1 MTPSQR
7 HSDEPREPTISD
19 EVTPELVLAY
29 LATLSQPS
37 SVRHIAHG
45 MGLKHHGRR
54 FLPRVLQKLKKRG
67 DVEEIHGGRF
77 QLAGVKQA
85 RNEASGRAAAA
96 KREARAARV
105 STAGEV
111 PPPNAASPGNDA
123 VSISRGKDP
132 NLVSGRIV
140 AHRDGYAFLVPDT
153 PMPRVE
159 GDLFIGRDGL
169 GGAMHG
175 DRVMAR

>member
-1 MTPSQR
+1 MSPSPR
-7 HSDEPREPTISD
+7 HSEEPREARQSE

-29 LATLSQPS
+29 LSTISQPS

-85 RNEASGRAAAA
+85 RKGPPGRAAAA

-105 STAGEV
+105 SPAGEA
-111 PPPNAASPGNDA
+111 PPPNAASPG
-123 VSISRGKDP
+123 
-132 NLVSGRIV
+132 
-140 AHRDGYAFLVPDT
+140 
-153 PMPRVE
+153 
-159 GDLFIGRDGL
+159 
-169 GGAMHG
+169 
-175 DRVMAR
+175 

>member
-77 QLAGVKQA
+77 RLAGVKQA
-85 RNEASGRAAAA
+85 RNEASGRASAA
-96 KREARAARV
+96 KRAANVARSSTTGEAPRQAA
-105 STAGEV
+105 ALQG
-111 PPPNAASPGNDA
+111 GQA
-123 VSISRGKDP
+123 VSVSRGKDP
-132 NLVSGRIV
+132 NLVSGRI
-140 AHRDGYAFLVPDT
+140 
-153 PMPRVE
+153 
-159 GDLFIGRDGL
+159 
-169 GGAMHG
+169 
-175 DRVMAR
+175 

>member
-1 MTPSQR
+1 MPPSQR

-19 EVTPELVLAY
+19 DVTPELVLAY

-54 FLPRVLQKLKKRG
+54 FLPRVLQKLKNRG

-77 QLAGVKQA
+77 QLAGAKQA

-96 KREARAARV
+96 KRNTRAAG
-105 STAGEV
+105 SPATGEAPQPTAA
-111 PPPNAASPGNDA
+111 PPGQKTI
-123 VSISRGKDP
+123 SISRGTDP

-153 PMPRVE
+153 PMLRVE
-159 GDLFIGRDGL
+159 GDLFIGRDG
-169 GGAMHG
+169 
-175 DRVMAR
+175 